1 MSDSWLPI
9 KWRQMVT
16 TLCPPSPRSQ
26 YICSR
31 IDSLALAL
39 HYHVHNFIN
48 CTYFTL
54 IDKTCSA
61 CHRMSL
67 FLRWCHWVGGGS
79 KQIPLHI
86 STGNW
91 ISMILDKNKNPTIM
105 AHQAG
110 EASKWVCGN
119 IIKFNSTMIGP
130 NAPTVPVSA
139 TLLLNAFL
147 PIIWFLHPTSIISS
161 ATLFQKLK
169 SVSWNHVL
177 SCMQRLAFR
186 IISALL
192 YLHYDTG
199 IIASFCSFSVFFLFK
214 LIFFATCLL
223 CTCFSFSFFLKFFI
237 YDLLFV
243 LSKPNWTVLSPSSS
257 YVR

>member
-1 MSDSWLPI
+1 
-9 KWRQMVT
+9 
-16 TLCPPSPRSQ
+16 
-26 YICSR
+26 
-31 IDSLALAL
+31 
-39 HYHVHNFIN
+39 
-48 CTYFTL
+48 
-54 IDKTCSA
+54 
-61 CHRMSL
+61 
-67 FLRWCHWVGGGS
+67 
-79 KQIPLHI
+79 
-86 STGNW
+86 
-91 ISMILDKNKNPTIM
+91 M

-147 PIIWFLHPTSIISS
+147 PIIWFLHPTHIISS

-177 SCMQRLAFR
+177 SCMHVWLFASFLHYSTCITTPDLSLAFV
-186 IISALL
+186 
-192 YLHYDTG
+192 H
-199 IIASFCSFSVFFLFK
+199 FQCFSCLNLF
-214 LIFFATCLL
+214 FFATCLL
-223 CTCFSFSFFLKFFI
+223 CTCFSFSFFLIFI